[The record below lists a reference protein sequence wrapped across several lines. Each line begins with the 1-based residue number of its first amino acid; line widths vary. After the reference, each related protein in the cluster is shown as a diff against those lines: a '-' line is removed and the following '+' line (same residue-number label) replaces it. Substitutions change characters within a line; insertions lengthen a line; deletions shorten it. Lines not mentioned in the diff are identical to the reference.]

1 MNDWKIID
9 LYFKNHKYPFTN
21 HHLDSYRE
29 LIKTYIPKTIKTYN
43 PITMIK
49 YDENNK
55 TKKIMQVDVY
65 IGGENT
71 NEIFIDHPIIT
82 DYSIDGKLN
91 KILTPNDAR
100 LKNLTYETHIYAN
113 VLVKITNS
121 DDEIITTTLNNVAI
135 GSIPIMLHS
144 DICVLNGNGN
154 KVLQALGECIYDC
167 GGYFI
172 IDGKE
177 KLIIAQESLTNNCL
191 FTQKLKDDDNFSYK
205 GFIRCSADFGE
216 TLLKPRSIEF
226 YLVKDTDDVTEKHAH
241 QKRTILLSLPSIEG
255 KIPLFIVF
263 RALGLESDKDIYE
276 CIFGINNNDI
286 ENTYFNNFIRPS
298 ICDNYYINDGVK
310 KYIYTQEDAL
320 NYIKFRVKYKTI
332 DHVKYI
338 LSSEILPNIT
348 LFSNKPKYLGYLT
361 KEFINV
367 CLKIKLETDRDNYFY
382 KRINISGFLLAELFQ
397 EAYAKLRKDIRD
409 TLDQFYY
416 YGAWKN
422 TNNYNNF
429 INKDNIYRLIRNVLI
444 AETFAKSL
452 KGRWGLSS
460 DEDPEL
466 GRVQDLSRISYIGYL
481 SHLRRVNMPIDRTLK
496 ITSPHKLHSQQWGIM
511 CPFETP
517 DGASVGYL
525 KNLAFLSKVAAGTD
539 PEYIKTCLVDIGTI
553 PIECYNMP
561 FDKNITKIFVNN
573 TLFSITN
580 DPIYILRILKTYRR
594 NGFINI
600 LTSIS
605 WIIRYNEIKI
615 FTETGRAVRPLI
627 IVKQGDVKIFKNKYN
642 NWFDMIIGKYYPL
655 QDRNEEIYYK
665 NYYINP
671 LNIDVFRNKT
681 LNQII
686 DTLENDE
693 AVIEYIDA
701 QESDVSLIAMY
712 QNDINAFH
720 THLEIH
726 PSTIVSVVTGNIPMC
741 NHNAAARNVF
751 HAAQTKQAIGIYAT
765 NFNKRFDTFGFIQHY
780 PQRPIINTRHAQY
793 TGSDFMAN
801 GVNLIVAIMTYSGY
815 NQEDSLIIN
824 RNSINRGLFHLSYY
838 KSITA
843 TAKKISEFERIR
855 FGNPMNFYKA
865 DDIDKKFKINVKG
878 IKRATYELLDERGF
892 AKKGSYIP
900 RGQKAVVIGMIL
912 EQETYKEVKNGV
924 FIEQIKETTY
934 TDVSI
939 TSDDSY
945 YGYIDDIYYN
955 NKAGNDADSMVC
967 KIRFLKIKIPEFG
980 DKHSSRHGQKG
991 VIGMILSEENMP
1003 FTKDGIKPDLIVN
1016 PHAIPSRMTIGHLVE
1031 CVYAKLCC
1039 LEGFLGDG
1047 TIFIDIDHN
1056 AIYDKLEE
1064 HNFQKHG
1071 NEILYNGQ
1079 TGRQINTE
1087 VFIGPTYYFRLKHMV
1102 AEKINARGKGPMTQL
1117 TRQPTGGR
1125 RKEGGLRI
1133 GEMER
1138 DSLISHGIAGF
1149 IQESMM
1155 ERSDKYRWQV
1165 CKRCGII
1172 PNYSKK
1178 INSCICPLCEGN
1190 ESSIIE
1196 TPYCMKLL
1204 NQELEAMNLQ
1214 MRFNCDYVEL
1224 PNTILESFD
1233 DYDITFDDDK
1243 FANDY
1248 VVKPIK
1254 GKKDKKKKQ
1263 DDEGDLIP
1271 EKECP
1276 PDKVYNPET
1285 KRCISRTSPKGKKL
1299 VEDLKKKN
1307 KNTDKNIDSDSDSD
1321 NDTDKIRVI
1330 EIIDD
1335 KKPKKIVKDKKI
1347 KDDIEGDLIP
1357 EKECPPD
1364 KVYNPETKRC
1374 ISRTSPKGK
1383 KLLED
1388 LKKNPKKINDEI
1400 KDDISPVI
1408 IKKDVK
1414 DKKKKEDIKE
1424 IEIIEKDVKD
1434 KKKKIIIEE
1443 IQEEKREEIQEEKE
1457 EEIEEEEKKEEEEK
1471 EVKTKVKKEGKT
1483 PRKILG
1489 VKKTTEEKECPPDK
1503 IYNPETKRCIAKTSP
1518 KGKKLL
1524 DELKKNIKG
1533 GFITDDDEYNSSDSD
1548 FSDLSDLSEFYE

>member
-1 MNDWKIID
+1 MNDWEIID

-29 LIKTYIPKTIKTYN
+29 LIKSYIPKTISSYN

-49 YDENNK
+49 YDDNDKN
-55 TKKIMQVDVY
+55 KKIMQADVY

-71 NEIFIDHPIIT
+71 DEIFIDHPIIT
-82 DYSIDGKLN
+82 DYSSDGKLN

-113 VLVKITNS
+113 VLVKVTNE
-121 DDEIITTTLNNVAI
+121 DGEIITTNLKNVAI

-154 KVLQALGECIYDC
+154 KVLQLLGECIYDC

-177 KLIIAQESLTNNCL
+177 KVIIAQESLTTNCL
-191 FTQKLKDDDNFSYK
+191 FTNKLKDDDNFSYK
-205 GFIRCSADFGE
+205 GFIRCSADTGE
-216 TLLKPRSIEF
+216 SLLKPKSVEF
-226 YLVKDTDDVTEKHAH
+226 YLVKDNDEVTELYSHK
-241 QKRTILLSLPSIEG
+241 KGCILVSLPSVEG

-263 RALGLESDKDIYE
+263 RALGLESDKEIYE
-276 CIFGINNNDI
+276 AIFGINNSPI
-286 ENTYFNNFIRPS
+286 EETFFTNFIRPS
-298 ICDNYYINDGVK
+298 LTDNYYIFDNEK

-320 NYIKFRVKYKTI
+320 NYLKFRVKYKTI

-338 LSSEILPNIT
+338 LSADVLPNIT
-348 LFSNKPKYLGYLT
+348 LYGNTSKQLGYLDLFRNKSKYLGYLT

-367 CLKIKLETDRDNYFY
+367 CLKIRLQTDRDNYFY

-409 TLDQFYY
+409 TMDQFYY
-416 YGAWKN
+416 YGAWKT
-422 TNNYNNF
+422 TNNYSNF
-429 INKDNIYRLIRNVLI
+429 INKDNIYRLIRNIII

-452 KGRWGLSS
+452 KGRWGLAS
-460 DEDPEL
+460 DDDPEL

-481 SHLRRVNMPIDRTLK
+481 SHLRRVNMPIDRSLK

-525 KNLAFLSKVAAGTD
+525 KNLAFLSKVAAGTN
-539 PEYIKTCLVDIGTI
+539 PEFIKTCLLDIGVI
-553 PIECYNMP
+553 PIEYYNLP
-561 FDKNITKIFVNN
+561 LDKNITKIFVNN
-573 TLFSITN
+573 TWFGITN
-580 DPIYILRILKTYRR
+580 DPINITRILKAYRR
-594 NGFINI
+594 NAFINI

-605 WIIRYNEIKI
+605 WQISYNEIRI

-627 IVKQGDVKIFKNKYN
+627 IVKQGKTEIFNKKYN
-642 NWFDMIIGKYYPL
+642 NWFDMIIGKHYPFD
-655 QDRNEEIYYK
+655 DRNEQIYYK
-665 NYYINP
+665 NYYVNP
-671 LNIDVFRNKT
+671 LT
-681 LNQII
+681 LDKFANNSIMDII
-686 DTLENDE
+686 DILENDD

-701 QESDVSLIAMY
+701 QESDVSLIAMKST
-712 QNDINAFH
+712 DINNFH

-726 PSTIVSVVTGNIPMC
+726 PSTIVSVVTGNIPMS

-765 NFNKRFDTFGFIQHY
+765 NFTKRFDTFGFIQHY
-780 PQRPIINTRHAQY
+780 PQKPIINTRHAQY

-843 TAKKISEFERIR
+843 TAKKISDYERIR
-855 FGNPMNFYKA
+855 FGNPLNFYKD
-865 DDIDKKFKINVKG
+865 DDINKKNKIKVNG
-878 IKRATYELLDERGF
+878 IKRADYNLLDDRGF
-892 AKKGSYIP
+892 AIKGSYIP

-912 EQETYKEVKNGV
+912 EQEVYKEVKNGV
-924 FIEQIKETTY
+924 FIEQVKETTY
-934 TDVSI
+934 TDISI
-939 TSDDSY
+939 TSDDSH
-945 YGYIDDIYYN
+945 YGYIDDVYYD
-955 NKAGNDADSMVC
+955 NKAGSDADTMVC
-967 KIRFLKIKIPEFG
+967 KVKFLKIKIPEFG

-1016 PHAIPSRMTIGHLVE
+1016 PHAIPSRMTIAHLVE

-1039 LEGFLGDG
+1039 LEGYLGDG
-1047 TIFIDIDHN
+1047 TIYIDIDHKD
-1056 AIYDKLEE
+1056 IYNKLEK

-1079 TGRQINTE
+1079 TGRQMHTE
-1087 VFIGPTYYFRLKHMV
+1087 IFIGPTYYFRLKHMV

-1165 CKRCGII
+1165 CKRCGTI

-1178 INSCICPLCEGN
+1178 INSCICPLCENN

-1196 TPYCMKLL
+1196 TPYCLKLL
-1204 NQELEAMNLQ
+1204 NQELETMNIQ
-1214 MRFNCDYVEL
+1214 MRFNCDNAIL
-1224 PNTILESFD
+1224 PDNILE
-1233 DYDITFDDDK
+1233 TFD
-1243 FANDY
+1243 NDNNDNDNND
-1248 VVKPIK
+1248 I
-1254 GKKDKKKKQ
+1254 DN
-1263 DDEGDLIP
+1263 DIDNDN
-1271 EKECP
+1271 
-1276 PDKVYNPET
+1276 D
-1285 KRCISRTSPKGKKL
+1285 
-1299 VEDLKKKN
+1299 
-1307 KNTDKNIDSDSDSD
+1307 NIDNDNIDNID
-1321 NDTDKIRVI
+1321 NDN
-1330 EIIDD
+1330 D
-1335 KKPKKIVKDKKI
+1335 KKPDKKP
-1347 KDDIEGDLIP
+1347 IP
-1357 EKECPPD
+1357 
-1364 KVYNPETKRC
+1364 
-1374 ISRTSPKGK
+1374 
-1383 KLLED
+1383 
-1388 LKKNPKKINDEI
+1388 
-1400 KDDISPVI
+1400 
-1408 IKKDVK
+1408 
-1414 DKKKKEDIKE
+1414 KKKKEVIDKDAKKAAKE
-1424 IEIIEKDVKD
+1424 AEKEAKKAAKEAEKAEKKAAKEAEKAA
-1434 KKKKIIIEE
+1434 KKKKKGGDFII
-1443 IQEEKREEIQEEKE
+1443 E
-1457 EEIEEEEKKEEEEK
+1457 EEIEEDDKEKEEEEDEEEEDK
-1471 EVKTKVKKEGKT
+1471 EEEEEEEEGNT
-1483 PRKILG
+1483 EDDIKIINL
-1489 VKKTTEEKECPPDK
+1489 
-1503 IYNPETKRCIAKTSP
+1503 
-1518 KGKKLL
+1518 
-1524 DELKKNIKG
+1524 
-1533 GFITDDDEYNSSDSD
+1533 
-1548 FSDLSDLSEFYE
+1548 

>member
-1 MNDWKIID
+1 MDDWTIID

-29 LIKTYIPKTIKTYN
+29 LIKTYIPKTISSYN

-49 YDENNK
+49 YDENDK

-65 IGGENT
+65 IGGKNT
-71 NEIFIDHPIIT
+71 DEIFIDHPIIS
-82 DYSIDGKLN
+82 DFNDEGKIN

-113 VLVKITNS
+113 VLVNVTNS
-121 DDEIITTTLNNVAI
+121 DDEITSTTLKNVAI

-154 KVLQALGECIYDC
+154 KVLQLLGECIYDC

-177 KLIIAQESLTNNCL
+177 KVIVAQESLTTNCL
-191 FTQKLKDDDNFSYK
+191 FTNKLKDDDNFSYK
-205 GFIRCSADFGE
+205 GFIRCSADSGE
-216 TLLKPRSIEF
+216 SLLKPRSVEF
-226 YLVKDTDDVTEKHAH
+226 YLVKNNDDVTEKHFH
-241 QKRTILLSLPSIEG
+241 QKGCILVSLPTVEG

-263 RALGLESDKDIYE
+263 RALGLESDKEIYE
-276 CIFGINNNDI
+276 AIFGINNTSI
-286 ENTYFNNFIRPS
+286 EETYFNNFIRPS
-298 ICDNYYINDGVK
+298 IVDNYYINDGVK

-320 NYIKFRVKYKTI
+320 NYIKFRVKYKTT

-338 LSSEILPNIT
+338 LSADVLPNIT
-348 LFSNKPKYLGYLT
+348 LFKNKSKYLGYLT

-409 TLDQFYY
+409 TMDQFYY

-422 TNNYNNF
+422 TNNFSNF

-444 AETFAKSL
+444 ADTFAKSL
-452 KGRWGLSS
+452 KGRWGLAS
-460 DEDPEL
+460 DDDPEL

-481 SHLRRVNMPIDRTLK
+481 SHLRRVNMPIDRSLK

-525 KNLAFLSKVAAGTD
+525 KNLAFLSKVAAGTN
-539 PEYIKTCLVDIGTI
+539 PEFIKSCLADIGVI
-553 PIECYNMP
+553 PIENYNLPM
-561 FDKNITKIFVNN
+561 DKNITKVFINN
-573 TLFSITN
+573 TWFGITN
-580 DPIYILRILKTYRR
+580 DPINVTRILKAYRR
-594 NGFINI
+594 NALINI

-605 WIIRYNEIKI
+605 WHIAYNEIRI

-627 IVKQGDVKIFKNKYN
+627 IVKNSITKIFKNKYS
-642 NWFDMIIGKYYPL
+642 NWFDMIIGKYYPND
-655 QDRNEEIYYK
+655 DRNEQIYYK

-671 LNIDVFRNKT
+671 LTLPIFNNKD
-681 LNQII
+681 I
-686 DTLENDE
+686 LEITAILEKDE

-712 QNDINAFH
+712 QHDINNFH

-765 NFNKRFDTFGFIQHY
+765 NFKKRFDTFGFIQHY
-780 PQRPIINTRHAQY
+780 PQKPIINTRHSQY
-793 TGSDFMAN
+793 TGSDYMAN
-801 GVNLIVAIMTYSGY
+801 GVNLIVAIMTYTGY

-843 TAKKISEFERIR
+843 TAKKVSDYERII
-855 FGNPMNFYKA
+855 FGNPTNFYKT
-865 DDIDKKFKINVKG
+865 DDINKKNKITVQG
-878 IKRATYELLDERGF
+878 IKRATYELLDDRGF
-892 AKKGSYIP
+892 AIKGSYIP

-912 EQETYKEVKNGV
+912 EKETLKEVKNGL

-934 TDVSI
+934 TDISI
-939 TSDDSY
+939 TSDDSH
-945 YGYIDDIYYN
+945 YGYIDDVYYD
-955 NKAGNDADSMVC
+955 NKTGIDSDTMIC
-967 KIRFLKIKIPEFG
+967 KVKFLKIKIPEFG

-1039 LEGFLGDG
+1039 LEGYLGDG
-1047 TIFIDIDHN
+1047 TIYIDIDHKS
-1056 AIYDKLEE
+1056 IYDNLEKNNY
-1064 HNFQKHG
+1064 HKHG

-1079 TGRQINTE
+1079 TGRQIHTE
-1087 VFIGPTYYFRLKHMV
+1087 IFIGPTYYFRLKHMV

-1138 DSLISHGIAGF
+1138 DSLISHGISGF

-1165 CKRCGII
+1165 CKKCGII
-1172 PNYSKK
+1172 PHYSKK
-1178 INSCICPLCEGN
+1178 INSCICPMCDGN

-1214 MRFNCDYVEL
+1214 MRFNCDYTEL
-1224 PNTILESFD
+1224 PNNSLEIL
-1233 DYDITFDDDK
+1233 DDDDNVIIE
-1243 FANDY
+1243 NDNIEIDIKNDNIEIDNEIKIENKKII
-1248 VVKPIK
+1248 KPK
-1254 GKKDKKKKQ
+1254 NPRNKKDKDIK
-1263 DDEGDLIP
+1263 
-1271 EKECP
+1271 
-1276 PDKVYNPET
+1276 
-1285 KRCISRTSPKGKKL
+1285 PKP
-1299 VEDLKKKN
+1299 
-1307 KNTDKNIDSDSDSD
+1307 
-1321 NDTDKIRVI
+1321 
-1330 EIIDD
+1330 
-1335 KKPKKIVKDKKI
+1335 KPKKGGKI
-1347 KDDIEGDLIP
+1347 TSDDDESEVEESGDDGSGVEESDDDESEVEGLRG
-1357 EKECPPD
+1357 
-1364 KVYNPETKRC
+1364 N
-1374 ISRTSPKGK
+1374 G
-1383 KLLED
+1383 LED
-1388 LKKNPKKINDEI
+1388 DLSDE
-1400 KDDISPVI
+1400 SG
-1408 IKKDVK
+1408 
-1414 DKKKKEDIKE
+1414 EDE
-1424 IEIIEKDVKD
+1424 VGS
-1434 KKKKIIIEE
+1434 
-1443 IQEEKREEIQEEKE
+1443 E
-1457 EEIEEEEKKEEEEK
+1457 EEGSGEEGSGEEGSGEEGSGEEGSGED
-1471 EVKTKVKKEGKT
+1471 EVGEEGS
-1483 PRKILG
+1483 G
-1489 VKKTTEEKECPPDK
+1489 EDEVGEEGSGE
-1503 IYNPETKRCIAKTSP
+1503 
-1518 KGKKLL
+1518 
-1524 DELKKNIKG
+1524 DEVGEEGNIKG
-1533 GFITDDDEYNSSDSD
+1533 DEISDVKIID
-1548 FSDLSDLSEFYE
+1548 TSEIKIINL

>member
-1 MNDWKIID
+1 MNDWEIID

-29 LIKTYIPKTIKTYN
+29 LIKNYIPKTISSYN

-49 YDENNK
+49 YDENDK
-55 TKKIMQVDVY
+55 TKKIMQADVY
-65 IGGENT
+65 IGGEKT
-71 NEIFIDHPIIT
+71 DEIFIDHPIIT
-82 DYSIDGKLN
+82 DYSSEGKLN

-113 VLVKITNS
+113 VLVKVTNE
-121 DDEIITTTLNNVAI
+121 DGDIITTNLKNVAI

-154 KVLQALGECIYDC
+154 KVLQLLGECIYDC

-177 KLIIAQESLTNNCL
+177 KVIIAQESLTTNCL
-191 FTQKLKDDDNFSYK
+191 FTNKLKDDDNFSYK
-205 GFIRCSADFGE
+205 GFIRCSADSGE
-216 TLLKPRSIEF
+216 SLLKPRSVEF
-226 YLVKDTDDVTEKHAH
+226 YLVKDTDEVTEKHSH
-241 QKRTILLSLPSIEG
+241 QKGCILVSLPSVEG

-263 RALGLESDKDIYE
+263 RALGLETDKEIYE
-276 CIFGINNNDI
+276 AIFGINNSPI
-286 ENTYFNNFIRPS
+286 EETFFTNFIRPS
-298 ICDNYYINDGVK
+298 LTDSYYTFDNQK

-338 LSSEILPNIT
+338 LSAEVLPNIT
-348 LFSNKPKYLGYLT
+348 LFENKSKYLGYLT

-367 CLKIKLETDRDNYFY
+367 CLKIRLQTDRDNYFY

-409 TLDQFYY
+409 TMDQFYY
-416 YGAWKN
+416 YGAWKT
-422 TNNYNNF
+422 TNNYSNF
-429 INKDNIYRLIRNVLI
+429 INKDNIYRLIRNIII

-452 KGRWGLSS
+452 KGRWGLAS
-460 DEDPEL
+460 DDDPEL

-481 SHLRRVNMPIDRTLK
+481 SHLRRVNMPIDRSLK

-525 KNLAFLSKVAAGTD
+525 KNLAFLSKVAAGTN
-539 PEYIKTCLVDIGTI
+539 PEFIKTCLLDIGVI
-553 PIECYNMP
+553 PIEYYNLP
-561 FDKNITKIFVNN
+561 LDKNITKVFVNN
-573 TLFSITN
+573 TWFGITN
-580 DPIYILRILKTYRR
+580 DPINITRILKAYRR
-594 NGFINI
+594 NAFINI

-605 WIIRYNEIKI
+605 WHISYNEIRI

-627 IVKQGDVKIFKNKYN
+627 IVKQGQTVIFNKKYN
-642 NWFDMIIGKYYPL
+642 NWFDMIIGKHYPFE
-655 QDRNEEIYYK
+655 DRNEQIYYK
-665 NYYINP
+665 NYYVNP
-671 LNIDVFRNKT
+671 LTLDIFSNKSIMD
-681 LNQII
+681 II
-686 DTLENDE
+686 DILEKDD

-701 QESDVSLIAMY
+701 QESDVSLIAMKST
-712 QNDINAFH
+712 DINNFH

-726 PSTIVSVVTGNIPMC
+726 PSTIVSVVTGNIPLC

-765 NFNKRFDTFGFIQHY
+765 NFTKRFDTFGFVQHY
-780 PQRPIINTRHAQY
+780 PQKPIINTRHAQY

-843 TAKKISEFERIR
+843 TAKKISDYERIR
-855 FGNPMNFYKA
+855 FGNPLNFYKD
-865 DDIDKKFKINVKG
+865 DDINKKNKIKVNG
-878 IKRATYELLDERGF
+878 IKRADYNLLDERGF
-892 AKKGSYIP
+892 AIKGSYIP

-912 EQETYKEVKNGV
+912 EQEVYKEVKNGV
-924 FIEQIKETTY
+924 FIEQVKETTY

-945 YGYIDDIYYN
+945 YGYIDDVYYD
-955 NKAGNDADSMVC
+955 NKAGSDADTMVC
-967 KIRFLKIKIPEFG
+967 KVKFLKIKIPEFG

-1039 LEGFLGDG
+1039 LEGYLGDG
-1047 TIFIDIDHN
+1047 TIYIDIDHKD
-1056 AIYDKLEE
+1056 IYNKLEK

-1079 TGRQINTE
+1079 TGRQMHTE
-1087 VFIGPTYYFRLKHMV
+1087 IFIGPTYYFRLKHMV

-1165 CKRCGII
+1165 CKRCGTI

-1178 INSCICPLCEGN
+1178 INSSFCPLCENN
-1190 ESSIIE
+1190 ETSIIE
-1196 TPYCMKLL
+1196 TPYCLKLL
-1204 NQELEAMNLQ
+1204 NQELEAMNIQ
-1214 MRFNCDYVEL
+1214 MRFNCDNAIL
-1224 PNTILESFD
+1224 PDNILETFDADYDVNEILDNDDENEIKPEPKKKKVVIADDLKPEPKKKKVIIADEIKPEPKKKKVVIADDLKPEPKKKKVVIADDLKPEPKKKKVVIDKEAEKEAKKAAKEAEKEAKKAAKEAEKEAKKAAKEAEKESKKKKKGGNNDDD
-1233 DYDITFDDDK
+1233 DYD
-1243 FANDY
+1243 
-1248 VVKPIK
+1248 
-1254 GKKDKKKKQ
+1254 
-1263 DDEGDLIP
+1263 
-1271 EKECP
+1271 
-1276 PDKVYNPET
+1276 
-1285 KRCISRTSPKGKKL
+1285 
-1299 VEDLKKKN
+1299 
-1307 KNTDKNIDSDSDSD
+1307 
-1321 NDTDKIRVI
+1321 
-1330 EIIDD
+1330 
-1335 KKPKKIVKDKKI
+1335 
-1347 KDDIEGDLIP
+1347 
-1357 EKECPPD
+1357 
-1364 KVYNPETKRC
+1364 
-1374 ISRTSPKGK
+1374 
-1383 KLLED
+1383 
-1388 LKKNPKKINDEI
+1388 
-1400 KDDISPVI
+1400 
-1408 IKKDVK
+1408 
-1414 DKKKKEDIKE
+1414 
-1424 IEIIEKDVKD
+1424 
-1434 KKKKIIIEE
+1434 EE
-1443 IQEEKREEIQEEKE
+1443 YEN
-1457 EEIEEEEKKEEEEK
+1457 EEEEEEEE
-1471 EVKTKVKKEGKT
+1471 EEEDENEEEEDENEEEEEEEEEGEEDEEEEEEEGLSIVKVNN
-1483 PRKILG
+1483 
-1489 VKKTTEEKECPPDK
+1489 EED
-1503 IYNPETKRCIAKTSP
+1503 N
-1518 KGKKLL
+1518 
-1524 DELKKNIKG
+1524 NIK
-1533 GFITDDDEYNSSDSD
+1533 IIN
-1548 FSDLSDLSEFYE
+1548 L

>member
-21 HHLDSYRE
+21 HHLDSFRE
-29 LIKTYIPKTIKTYN
+29 LIKNYIPKTIKSYN

-49 YDENNK
+49 YDDTDK
-55 TKKIMQVDVY
+55 TKKIMQADVFV
-65 IGGENT
+65 GGERT
-71 NEIFIDHPIIT
+71 DEIFIDHPIIT
-82 DYSIDGKLN
+82 DYTNEGKIN

-113 VLVKITNS
+113 VLIKVTNS
-121 DDEIITTTLNNVAI
+121 DNEVFKTTLKNVAI

-154 KVLQALGECIYDC
+154 KVLQVLGECIYDC

-177 KLIIAQESLTNNCL
+177 KVIVAQESLTTNCL
-191 FTQKLKDDDNFSYK
+191 FTNRLKDDDNFSYK
-205 GFIRCSADFGE
+205 GFIRCSADDGE
-216 TLLKPRSIEF
+216 SLLKPKSVEF
-226 YLVKDTDDVTEKHAH
+226 YLVKNNDDVTEKHSH
-241 QKRTILLSLPSIEG
+241 QKGCILVSLPSVEG

-276 CIFGINNNDI
+276 AIFGINNSKT
-286 ENTYFNNFIRPS
+286 EETYFNNFILPS
-298 ICDNYYINDGVK
+298 ICDNYYMYDNEK

-338 LSSEILPNIT
+338 LSADVLPNIK
-348 LFSNKPKYLGYLT
+348 LFENKSKYLGYLT

-367 CLKIKLETDRDNYFY
+367 CLKIKLESDRDNYFY

-397 EAYAKLRKDIRD
+397 EAYGKLRKDIRD
-409 TLDQFYY
+409 TMDQFYY

-452 KGRWGLSS
+452 KGRWGLAS

-481 SHLRRVNMPIDRTLK
+481 SHLRRVNMPIDRSLK

-539 PEYIKTCLVDIGTI
+539 PEYIKTCLNDIGVI
-553 PIECYNMP
+553 PIEYYNLP
-561 FDKNITKIFVNN
+561 LDKNITKVFINN
-573 TLFSITN
+573 TWYGITE
-580 DPIYILRILKTYRR
+580 DPITIIRILKAYRR
-594 NGFINI
+594 NAFINI

-605 WIIRYNEIKI
+605 WHIRYNEIRI

-627 IVKQGDVKIFKNKYN
+627 IVKNGEVKVFNNKYKK
-642 NWFDMIIGKYYPL
+642 WFDMIIGKYYPYDDKDE
-655 QDRNEEIYYK
+655 QIYYK

-671 LNIDVFRNKT
+671 QDLDTFADKT
-681 LNQII
+681 II
-686 DTLENDE
+686 EITEILEKDE

-701 QESDVSLIAMY
+701 QESDVSIIAMKSEE
-712 QNDINAFH
+712 INEFH

-751 HAAQTKQAIGIYAT
+751 HAAQTKQAIGVYAT
-765 NFNKRFDTFGFIQHY
+765 NFTKRFDTFGFVQHY

-793 TGSDFMAN
+793 TGSDYMVN

-824 RNSINRGLFHLSYY
+824 RNSIHRGLFHLSYF

-843 TAKKISEFERIR
+843 TAKKVSDYERIR
-855 FGNPMNFYKA
+855 FGNPLNYYTE
-865 DDIDKKFKINVKG
+865 DDINKKNKIKVQG
-878 IKRATYELLDERGF
+878 IKRANYDLLDEKGIV
-892 AKKGSYIP
+892 KKGSYIP

-912 EQETYKEVKNGV
+912 ERETYKEVKNGV
-924 FIEQIKETTY
+924 FLEQIKETTY

-939 TSDDSY
+939 TSDDSH
-945 YGYIDDIYYN
+945 YGYINDIYYDT
-955 NKAGNDADSMVC
+955 KTGNDIDNMIC
-967 KIRFLKIKIPEFG
+967 KVKFLKIKIPEFG

-991 VIGMILSEENMP
+991 VIGMILPEENMP

-1039 LEGFLGDG
+1039 LEGYLGDG
-1047 TIFIDIDHN
+1047 TIYIDIDHK
-1056 AIYDKLEE
+1056 AIYNKLEE
-1064 HNFQKHG
+1064 HNFHKHG

-1079 TGRQINTE
+1079 TGKQMNTE
-1087 VFIGPTYYFRLKHMV
+1087 IFIGPTYYFRLKHMV

-1125 RKEGGLRI
+1125 RNEGGLRI

-1155 ERSDKYRWQV
+1155 ERSDKYRWQI

-1172 PNYSKK
+1172 PKYSKK
-1178 INSCICPLCEGN
+1178 INSCICPNCENN

-1204 NQELEAMNLQ
+1204 SQELEAMNLQ
-1214 MRFNCDYVEL
+1214 MRFNCDYVDL
-1224 PNTILESFD
+1224 PDNIIETIENNNEEPVYIDEEVISKVEE
-1233 DYDITFDDDK
+1233 ITK
-1243 FANDY
+1243 
-1248 VVKPIK
+1248 KPTIIT
-1254 GKKDKKKKQ
+1254 KKTRKQTIEKKIPDKKKPEIKEPVVIKEPSE
-1263 DDEGDLIP
+1263 DEESSSDEESSEEEPI
-1271 EKECP
+1271 
-1276 PDKVYNPET
+1276 
-1285 KRCISRTSPKGKKL
+1285 
-1299 VEDLKKKN
+1299 VEKKKPEV
-1307 KNTDKNIDSDSDSD
+1307 KEPIVEK
-1321 NDTDKIRVI
+1321 
-1330 EIIDD
+1330 
-1335 KKPKKIVKDKKI
+1335 KKPEVKEPIVEKKKPGRPKKVEEPVVAKKVVKKKVEEEPVVKKVVKKKVEEPVEEPVVKKVVKKKVEEKPVEEPVVAKKVVKKKAEEPVEEPIVKKVIKKKVEEKPVEEPVAKKVVKKKVEEKPVEEPVVKKIVKKKVEEAVEEPVVV
-1347 KDDIEGDLIP
+1347 KKVVKKKVE
-1357 EKECPPD
+1357 EKPVEEPVVAK
-1364 KVYNPETKRC
+1364 KVAT
-1374 ISRTSPKGK
+1374 
-1383 KLLED
+1383 
-1388 LKKNPKKINDEI
+1388 PKKKVEE
-1400 KDDISPVI
+1400 PVEEPVV
-1408 IKKDVK
+1408 KKVV
-1414 DKKKKEDIKE
+1414 KKKVEEPVVAKK
-1424 IEIIEKDVKD
+1424 VATP
-1434 KKKKIIIEE
+1434 KKKGG
-1443 IQEEKREEIQEEKE
+1443 
-1457 EEIEEEEKKEEEEK
+1457 EEEKQEEAD
-1471 EVKTKVKKEGKT
+1471 VK
-1483 PRKILG
+1483 I
-1489 VKKTTEEKECPPDK
+1489 
-1503 IYNPETKRCIAKTSP
+1503 I
-1518 KGKKLL
+1518 
-1524 DELKKNIKG
+1524 NI
-1533 GFITDDDEYNSSDSD
+1533 
-1548 FSDLSDLSEFYE
+1548 

>member
-1 MNDWKIID
+1 MDDWGIID

-29 LIKTYIPKTIKTYN
+29 LIKTYIPKTISSYN

-49 YDENNK
+49 YDENDK

-65 IGGENT
+65 IGGKNT
-71 NEIFIDHPIIT
+71 DEIFIDHPIIS
-82 DYSIDGKLN
+82 DYNEEGKIN

-113 VLVKITNS
+113 VLVNVTNS
-121 DDEIITTTLNNVAI
+121 DDEITSTTLKNVAI

-154 KVLQALGECIYDC
+154 KVLQLLGECIYDC

-177 KLIIAQESLTNNCL
+177 KVIVAQESLTTNCL
-191 FTQKLKDDDNFSYK
+191 FTNKLKDDDNFSYK
-205 GFIRCSADFGE
+205 GFIRCSADSGE
-216 TLLKPRSIEF
+216 SLLKPRSVEF
-226 YLVKDTDDVTEKHAH
+226 YLVKNNDDVTEKHFH
-241 QKRTILLSLPSIEG
+241 QKGCILVSLPTVEG

-263 RALGLESDKDIYE
+263 RALGLESDKEIYE
-276 CIFGINNNDI
+276 AIFGINNTPI
-286 ENTYFNNFIRPS
+286 EETYFNNFIRPS
-298 ICDNYYINDGVK
+298 IVDNYYINDGVK

-320 NYIKFRVKYKTI
+320 NYIKFRVKYKTT

-338 LSSEILPNIT
+338 LSADVLPNIE
-348 LFSNKPKYLGYLT
+348 LFKNKSKYLGYLT

-409 TLDQFYY
+409 TMDQFYY

-422 TNNYNNF
+422 NNNFKDF

-444 AETFAKSL
+444 ADTFAKSL
-452 KGRWGLSS
+452 KGRWGLAS
-460 DEDPEL
+460 DDDPEL

-481 SHLRRVNMPIDRTLK
+481 SHLRRVNMPIDRSLK

-525 KNLAFLSKVAAGTD
+525 KNLAFLSKVAAGTN
-539 PEYIKTCLVDIGTI
+539 PEFIKTCLDDIGVI
-553 PIECYNMP
+553 PIENYNLPM
-561 FDKNITKIFVNN
+561 DKNITKVFINN
-573 TLFSITN
+573 TWYGITN
-580 DPIYILRILKTYRR
+580 DPINVTRILKAYRR
-594 NGFINI
+594 NALINI

-605 WIIRYNEIKI
+605 WHIAYNEIRI

-627 IVKQGDVKIFKNKYN
+627 IVKNSITKIFKNKYS
-642 NWFDMIIGKYYPL
+642 NWFDMIIGKYYPND
-655 QDRNEEIYYK
+655 DRNEQIYYK

-671 LNIDVFRNKT
+671 LTLPIFNNKD
-681 LNQII
+681 I
-686 DTLENDE
+686 LEITEILEKDE

-712 QNDINAFH
+712 QNDINNFH

-765 NFNKRFDTFGFIQHY
+765 NFKKRFDTFGFIQHY
-780 PQRPIINTRHAQY
+780 PQRPIINTRHSQY
-793 TGSDFMAN
+793 TGSDYMAN
-801 GVNLIVAIMTYSGY
+801 GVNLIVAIMTYTGY

-843 TAKKISEFERIR
+843 TAKKVSDYERII
-855 FGNPMNFYKA
+855 FGNPTNFYKS
-865 DDIDKKFKINVKG
+865 DDIDKKNKINVQG
-878 IKRATYELLDERGF
+878 IKRATYELLDDRGF
-892 AKKGSYIP
+892 VIKGSYIP

-912 EQETYKEVKNGV
+912 EKETLKEVKNGL

-934 TDVSI
+934 TDISI
-939 TSDDSY
+939 TSDDSH
-945 YGYIDDIYYN
+945 YGYIDDVYYD
-955 NKAGNDADSMVC
+955 NKTGIDSDTMIC
-967 KIRFLKIKIPEFG
+967 KVKFLKIKIPEFG

-1039 LEGFLGDG
+1039 LEGYLGDG
-1047 TIFIDIDHN
+1047 TIYIDIDHKS
-1056 AIYDKLEE
+1056 IYDNLEKNNY
-1064 HNFQKHG
+1064 HKHG

-1079 TGRQINTE
+1079 TGRQMHTE
-1087 VFIGPTYYFRLKHMV
+1087 IFIGPTYYFRLKHMV

-1165 CKRCGII
+1165 CKRC
-1172 PNYSKK
+1172 
-1178 INSCICPLCEGN
+1178 
-1190 ESSIIE
+1190 
-1196 TPYCMKLL
+1196 
-1204 NQELEAMNLQ
+1204 
-1214 MRFNCDYVEL
+1214 
-1224 PNTILESFD
+1224 
-1233 DYDITFDDDK
+1233 
-1243 FANDY
+1243 
-1248 VVKPIK
+1248 
-1254 GKKDKKKKQ
+1254 
-1263 DDEGDLIP
+1263 
-1271 EKECP
+1271 
-1276 PDKVYNPET
+1276 
-1285 KRCISRTSPKGKKL
+1285 
-1299 VEDLKKKN
+1299 
-1307 KNTDKNIDSDSDSD
+1307 
-1321 NDTDKIRVI
+1321 
-1330 EIIDD
+1330 
-1335 KKPKKIVKDKKI
+1335 
-1347 KDDIEGDLIP
+1347 
-1357 EKECPPD
+1357 
-1364 KVYNPETKRC
+1364 
-1374 ISRTSPKGK
+1374 
-1383 KLLED
+1383 
-1388 LKKNPKKINDEI
+1388 
-1400 KDDISPVI
+1400 
-1408 IKKDVK
+1408 
-1414 DKKKKEDIKE
+1414 
-1424 IEIIEKDVKD
+1424 
-1434 KKKKIIIEE
+1434 
-1443 IQEEKREEIQEEKE
+1443 
-1457 EEIEEEEKKEEEEK
+1457 
-1471 EVKTKVKKEGKT
+1471 
-1483 PRKILG
+1483 
-1489 VKKTTEEKECPPDK
+1489 
-1503 IYNPETKRCIAKTSP
+1503 
-1518 KGKKLL
+1518 
-1524 DELKKNIKG
+1524 
-1533 GFITDDDEYNSSDSD
+1533 
-1548 FSDLSDLSEFYE
+1548 

>member
-1 MNDWKIID
+1 MDDWAIID

-29 LIKTYIPKTIKTYN
+29 LIKTYIPKTISSYN

-49 YDENNK
+49 YDENDK

-65 IGGENT
+65 IGGKNT
-71 NEIFIDHPIIT
+71 DEIFIDHPIIS
-82 DYSIDGKLN
+82 DFNDEGKIN

-113 VLVKITNS
+113 VLVNVTNS
-121 DDEIITTTLNNVAI
+121 DDEITSTTLKNVAI

-154 KVLQALGECIYDC
+154 KVLQLLGECIYDC

-177 KLIIAQESLTNNCL
+177 KVIVAQESLTTNCL
-191 FTQKLKDDDNFSYK
+191 FTNKLKDDDNFSYK
-205 GFIRCSADFGE
+205 GFIRCSADSGE
-216 TLLKPRSIEF
+216 SLLKPRSVEF
-226 YLVKDTDDVTEKHAH
+226 YLVKNNDDVTEKHFH
-241 QKRTILLSLPSIEG
+241 QKGCILVSLPTVEG

-263 RALGLESDKDIYE
+263 RALGLESDKEIYE
-276 CIFGINNNDI
+276 AIFGINNTSI
-286 ENTYFNNFIRPS
+286 EETYFNNFIRPS
-298 ICDNYYINDGVK
+298 IVDNYYINDGVK

-320 NYIKFRVKYKTI
+320 NYIKFRVKYKTT

-338 LSSEILPNIT
+338 LSADVLPNIT
-348 LFSNKPKYLGYLT
+348 LFKNKSKYLGYLT

-409 TLDQFYY
+409 TMDQFYY

-422 TNNYNNF
+422 TNNFSNF

-444 AETFAKSL
+444 ADTFAKSL
-452 KGRWGLSS
+452 KGRWGLAS
-460 DEDPEL
+460 DDDPEL

-481 SHLRRVNMPIDRTLK
+481 SHLRRVNMPIDRSLK

-525 KNLAFLSKVAAGTD
+525 KNLAFLSKVAAGTN
-539 PEYIKTCLVDIGTI
+539 PEFIKSCLADIGVI
-553 PIECYNMP
+553 PIENYNLPM
-561 FDKNITKIFVNN
+561 DKNITKVFINN
-573 TLFSITN
+573 TWFGITN
-580 DPIYILRILKTYRR
+580 DPINVTRILKAYRR
-594 NGFINI
+594 NALINI

-605 WIIRYNEIKI
+605 WHIAYNEIRI

-627 IVKQGDVKIFKNKYN
+627 IVKNSNTKIFKNKYS
-642 NWFDMIIGKYYPL
+642 NWFDMIIGKYYPN
-655 QDRNEEIYYK
+655 DDKNEQIYYK

-671 LNIDVFRNKT
+671 LTLPIFNNKD
-681 LNQII
+681 I
-686 DTLENDE
+686 LEITAILEKDE

-712 QNDINAFH
+712 QHDINNFH

-765 NFNKRFDTFGFIQHY
+765 NFKKRFDTFGFIQHY
-780 PQRPIINTRHAQY
+780 PQRPIINTRHSQY
-793 TGSDFMAN
+793 TGSDYMAN
-801 GVNLIVAIMTYSGY
+801 GVNLIVAIMTYTGY

-843 TAKKISEFERIR
+843 TAKKVSDYERII
-855 FGNPMNFYKA
+855 FGNPTNFYKT
-865 DDIDKKFKINVKG
+865 DDINKKNKITVQG
-878 IKRATYELLDERGF
+878 IKRATYELLDDRGF
-892 AKKGSYIP
+892 AIKGSYIP

-912 EQETYKEVKNGV
+912 EKETLKEVKNGL

-934 TDVSI
+934 TDISI
-939 TSDDSY
+939 TSDDSH
-945 YGYIDDIYYN
+945 YGYIDDVYYD
-955 NKAGNDADSMVC
+955 NKTGIDSDTMIC
-967 KIRFLKIKIPEFG
+967 KVKFLKIKIPEFG

-1039 LEGFLGDG
+1039 LEGYLGDG
-1047 TIFIDIDHN
+1047 TIYIDIDHKS
-1056 AIYDKLEE
+1056 IYDNLEKNNY
-1064 HNFQKHG
+1064 HKHG

-1079 TGRQINTE
+1079 TGRQMHTE
-1087 VFIGPTYYFRLKHMV
+1087 IFIGPTYYFRLKHMV

-1138 DSLISHGIAGF
+1138 DSLISHGISGF

-1165 CKRCGII
+1165 CKKCGII
-1172 PNYSKK
+1172 PHYSKK
-1178 INSCICPLCEGN
+1178 INSCICPMCDGN

-1214 MRFNCDYVEL
+1214 MRFNCDYTEL
-1224 PNTILESFD
+1224 PNNSLEILDDDDNVIIDNENDDEIDYEIENEIKIENKKIIKPKNPRNKKDKDIKPKPKAKKGGDNESGDNGSD
-1233 DYDITFDDDK
+1233 DDESGDESGDNGSDDDK
-1243 FANDY
+1243 S
-1248 VVKPIK
+1248 
-1254 GKKDKKKKQ
+1254 G
-1263 DDEGDLIP
+1263 DDESGD
-1271 EKECP
+1271 
-1276 PDKVYNPET
+1276 NG
-1285 KRCISRTSPKGKKL
+1285 SG
-1299 VEDLKKKN
+1299 
-1307 KNTDKNIDSDSDSD
+1307 
-1321 NDTDKIRVI
+1321 
-1330 EIIDD
+1330 
-1335 KKPKKIVKDKKI
+1335 
-1347 KDDIEGDLIP
+1347 
-1357 EKECPPD
+1357 
-1364 KVYNPETKRC
+1364 
-1374 ISRTSPKGK
+1374 
-1383 KLLED
+1383 
-1388 LKKNPKKINDEI
+1388 NDEE
-1400 KDDISPVI
+1400 S
-1408 IKKDVK
+1408 
-1414 DKKKKEDIKE
+1414 EDNGSGE
-1424 IEIIEKDVKD
+1424 EESEEELEEE
-1434 KKKKIIIEE
+1434 EE
-1443 IQEEKREEIQEEKE
+1443 IGEELEEEEEIGEEKE
-1457 EEIEEEEKKEEEEK
+1457 EFNGGEISDI
-1471 EVKTKVKKEGKT
+1471 
-1483 PRKILG
+1483 KIID
-1489 VKKTTEEKECPPDK
+1489 TNEIK
-1503 IYNPETKRCIAKTSP
+1503 IIN
-1518 KGKKLL
+1518 L
-1524 DELKKNIKG
+1524 
-1533 GFITDDDEYNSSDSD
+1533 
-1548 FSDLSDLSEFYE
+1548 

>member
-1 MNDWKIID
+1 MDDWAIID

-29 LIKTYIPKTIKTYN
+29 LIKTYIPKTISSYN

-49 YDENNK
+49 YDENDK

-65 IGGENT
+65 IGGKNT
-71 NEIFIDHPIIT
+71 DEIFIDHPIIS
-82 DYSIDGKLN
+82 DFNDEGKIN

-113 VLVKITNS
+113 VLVNVTNS
-121 DDEIITTTLNNVAI
+121 DDEITSTTLKNVAI

-154 KVLQALGECIYDC
+154 KVLQLLGECIYDC

-177 KLIIAQESLTNNCL
+177 KVIVAQESLTTNCL
-191 FTQKLKDDDNFSYK
+191 FTNKLKDDDNFSYK
-205 GFIRCSADFGE
+205 GFIRCSADSGE
-216 TLLKPRSIEF
+216 SLLKPRSVEF
-226 YLVKDTDDVTEKHAH
+226 YLVKNNDDVTEKHFH
-241 QKRTILLSLPSIEG
+241 QKGCILVSLPTVEG

-263 RALGLESDKDIYE
+263 RALGLESDKEIYE
-276 CIFGINNNDI
+276 AIFGINNTSI
-286 ENTYFNNFIRPS
+286 EETYFNNFIRPS
-298 ICDNYYINDGVK
+298 IVDNYYINDGVK

-320 NYIKFRVKYKTI
+320 NYIKFRVKYKTT

-338 LSSEILPNIT
+338 LSADVLPNIT
-348 LFSNKPKYLGYLT
+348 LFKNKSKYLGYLT

-409 TLDQFYY
+409 TMDQFYY

-422 TNNYNNF
+422 TNNFSNF

-444 AETFAKSL
+444 ADTFAKSL
-452 KGRWGLSS
+452 KGRWGLAS
-460 DEDPEL
+460 DDDPEL

-481 SHLRRVNMPIDRTLK
+481 SHLRRVNMPIDRSLK

-525 KNLAFLSKVAAGTD
+525 KNLAFLSKVAAGTN
-539 PEYIKTCLVDIGTI
+539 PEFIKSCLADIGVI
-553 PIECYNMP
+553 PIENYNLPM
-561 FDKNITKIFVNN
+561 DKNITKVFINN
-573 TLFSITN
+573 TWFGITN
-580 DPIYILRILKTYRR
+580 DPINVTRILKAYRR
-594 NGFINI
+594 NALINI

-605 WIIRYNEIKI
+605 WHIAYNEIRI

-627 IVKQGDVKIFKNKYN
+627 IVKNSNTKIFKNKYS
-642 NWFDMIIGKYYPL
+642 NWFDMIIGKYYPN
-655 QDRNEEIYYK
+655 DDKNEQIYYK

-671 LNIDVFRNKT
+671 LTLPIFNNKD
-681 LNQII
+681 I
-686 DTLENDE
+686 LEITAILEKDE

-712 QNDINAFH
+712 QHDINNFH

-765 NFNKRFDTFGFIQHY
+765 NFKKRFDTFGFIQHY
-780 PQRPIINTRHAQY
+780 PQRPIINTRHSQY
-793 TGSDFMAN
+793 TGSDYMAN
-801 GVNLIVAIMTYSGY
+801 GVNLIVAIMTYTGY

-843 TAKKISEFERIR
+843 TAKKVSDYERII
-855 FGNPMNFYKA
+855 FGNPTNFYKT
-865 DDIDKKFKINVKG
+865 DDINKKNKITVQG
-878 IKRATYELLDERGF
+878 IKRATYELLDDRGF
-892 AKKGSYIP
+892 AIKGSYIP

-912 EQETYKEVKNGV
+912 EKETLKEVKNGL

-934 TDVSI
+934 TDISI
-939 TSDDSY
+939 TSDDSH
-945 YGYIDDIYYN
+945 YGYIDDVYYD
-955 NKAGNDADSMVC
+955 NKTGIDSDTMIC
-967 KIRFLKIKIPEFG
+967 KVKFLKIKIPEFG

-1039 LEGFLGDG
+1039 LEGYLGDG
-1047 TIFIDIDHN
+1047 TIYIDIDHKS
-1056 AIYDKLEE
+1056 IYDNLEKNNY
-1064 HNFQKHG
+1064 HKHG

-1079 TGRQINTE
+1079 TGRQMHTE
-1087 VFIGPTYYFRLKHMV
+1087 IFIGPTYYFRLKHMV

-1138 DSLISHGIAGF
+1138 DSLISHGISGF

-1165 CKRCGII
+1165 CKKCGII
-1172 PNYSKK
+1172 PHYSKK
-1178 INSCICPLCEGN
+1178 INSCICPMCDGN

-1214 MRFNCDYVEL
+1214 MRFNCDYTEL
-1224 PNTILESFD
+1224 PNNSLEILDDDDNVIIDNENDDEIDYEIENEIKIENKKIIKPKNPRNKKDKDIKPKPKAKKGGDNESGDNGSD
-1233 DYDITFDDDK
+1233 DDESGDNGSDDDESGDESGDNGSDDDK
-1243 FANDY
+1243 S
-1248 VVKPIK
+1248 
-1254 GKKDKKKKQ
+1254 G
-1263 DDEGDLIP
+1263 DDESGD
-1271 EKECP
+1271 
-1276 PDKVYNPET
+1276 NG
-1285 KRCISRTSPKGKKL
+1285 SG
-1299 VEDLKKKN
+1299 
-1307 KNTDKNIDSDSDSD
+1307 
-1321 NDTDKIRVI
+1321 
-1330 EIIDD
+1330 
-1335 KKPKKIVKDKKI
+1335 
-1347 KDDIEGDLIP
+1347 
-1357 EKECPPD
+1357 
-1364 KVYNPETKRC
+1364 
-1374 ISRTSPKGK
+1374 
-1383 KLLED
+1383 
-1388 LKKNPKKINDEI
+1388 NDE
-1400 KDDISPVI
+1400 
-1408 IKKDVK
+1408 
-1414 DKKKKEDIKE
+1414 EL
-1424 IEIIEKDVKD
+1424 
-1434 KKKKIIIEE
+1434 EE
-1443 IQEEKREEIQEEKE
+1443 SEEEELEEKE
-1457 EEIEEEEKKEEEEK
+1457 EEESEEELEEEEEIGE
-1471 EVKTKVKKEGKT
+1471 
-1483 PRKILG
+1483 
-1489 VKKTTEEKECPPDK
+1489 
-1503 IYNPETKRCIAKTSP
+1503 
-1518 KGKKLL
+1518 
-1524 DELKKNIKG
+1524 ELKESKGEELEEFNGGEISDIK
-1533 GFITDDDEYNSSDSD
+1533 IIDTNEIKIIN
-1548 FSDLSDLSEFYE
+1548 L